1 MMSLYFCV
9 SIRMYIYIYKKM
21 IYTYLYIYM
30 LYMYVCVDMWDIWNM
45 KAADESMCYK
55 YDAVLCV
62 QVVGLGSWKC
72 LYNGQ
77 NLLHR
82 WGMSDELHRIH
93 GQEHYSGVPCLYQV

>member
-1 MMSLYFCV
+1 
-9 SIRMYIYIYKKM
+9 M

>member
-1 MMSLYFCV
+1 
-9 SIRMYIYIYKKM
+9 
-21 IYTYLYIYM
+21 M

-77 NLLHR
+77 N
-82 WGMSDELHRIH
+82 WNSD
-93 GQEHYSGVPCLYQV
+93 GQ